1 MRLKILSTMML
12 GCLLCLLALSTDSYA
27 QASVALCHREGPP
40 PPAEPTGWH
49 IIVVDDDSAN
59 ETAHLGH
66 GDFMVTEGTPCPPG
80 GDTGG
85 GGDPDPGAV
94 PEPITILLFGTGLA
108 GVGYATRR
116 LRRKG
121 TTDNDRP

>member
-1 MRLKILSTMML
+1 MKLKILSTMML
-12 GCLLCLLALSTDSYA
+12 GCMLCLIALTIESNA
-27 QASVALCHREGPP
+27 QAAIPICHHEGNGSTHLIIVDNNSVAD
-40 PPAEPTGWH
+40 AH
-49 IIVVDDDSAN
+49 IRN
-59 ETAHLGH
+59 H
-66 GDFMVTEGTPCPPG
+66 GDWIVTDARPCPTD

-116 LRRKG
+116 LRKKG
-121 TTDNDRP
+121 DTENDQQ